1 MLTPYANSATKQI
14 IVSLSGSKGF
24 CETLIESKDYR
35 NKEKADAHL
44 KIALEEL
51 QLALNDVCEGLD
63 RQQMQGI
70 LKFANNSQLAVMPS
84 TSQSINK
91 EYIVSA
97 EDMRTI
103 LRGAVSECVF
113 CLKEGKKAKNCAIK
127 KALLASQV
135 VPMNIHNT
143 NCPYH
148 GD

>member
-1 MLTPYANSATKQI
+1 MLTPYANAATKQI
-14 IVSLSGSKGF
+14 IISLSGSKGF
-24 CETLIESKDYR
+24 CQTLVESGDYR

-51 QLALNDVCEGLD
+51 QLAINDVCEGLNYE
-63 RQQMQGI
+63 QMQGV
-70 LKFANNSQLAVMPS
+70 LKYANNSQLAVMPS
-84 TSQSINK
+84 TSKSINK

-97 EDMRTI
+97 DDMQTI

-113 CLKEGKKAKNCAIK
+113 CLKEGKEAKNCAIK

-135 VPMNIHNT
+135 VPLNIQNT
-143 NCPYH
+143 DCPYQ

>member
-1 MLTPYANSATKQI
+1 MLTPYANAATKQI
-14 IVSLSGSKGF
+14 IISLSGSKGF
-24 CETLIESKDYR
+24 CQTLVESGDYR

-51 QLALNDVCEGLD
+51 QLAINAVCEGLNYE
-63 RQQMQGI
+63 QMQGV
-70 LKFANNSQLAVMPS
+70 LRYANNSQLAVMPS

-103 LRGAVSECVF
+103 LQGAVSECVF
-113 CLKEGKKAKNCAIK
+113 CLKEGQEAKKCPIR

-135 VPMNIHNT
+135 VPYNT
-143 NCPYH
+143 SRDDCPYR
-148 GD
+148 DN